1 MSNSDNRPTTAA
13 APPLSKEAPVHLN
26 EVCNDC
32 NEKQDCLLVFSQQQH
47 FPSHVGR
54 RKKKKKKQRD
64 VASGVLKLFLM
75 IFELFR
81 CFY

>member
-54 RKKKKKKQRD
+54 RKKKEKTAQGELNY
-64 VASGVLKLFLM
+64 SNLQSLM
-75 IFELFR
+75 
-81 CFY
+81 